1 MNLIDR
7 LFKGDRAIW
16 FIIIT
21 LSLISFIE
29 VYSATSTTV
38 YRDGN
43 YLGPIIRHAS
53 FLMVGLALILVIH
66 NIPSR
71 FLSVLII
78 LLPASILLLVFTLV
92 SEAGVEV
99 NDAKRWMSLGNIS
112 FQPSELA
119 KLSCVVFIAF
129 LLSRKNKY
137 SDVQIFWYILIGVS
151 SVCILIFRENISTS
165 LILFFTCFL
174 MMFIGGFPMKWMGA
188 LSVVLVVLGI
198 SFLVYLFY
206 IMPDDDANNTGR
218 LATAK
223 HRIENLF
230 KKGPPLDAKTYVI
243 NNDNRQ
249 ETFAKIAIANG
260 GFGKFPGYGQQRDTL
275 PLAFSDF
282 IYAIII
288 EEMGF
293 ITGLIVLFLYLILLI
308 RVGIIARKCEKLF
321 PKFLVLGCGLMIGV
335 QALSNM
341 AVVVGLFPVTGQP
354 LPLVSQGGTSIIVT
368 CFYFGM
374 ILSVSRFG
382 AGMGNEDDEDDDD
395 IEEDRDSDLIEFET
409 DISDKTPLTIVENLT

>member
-1 MNLIDR
+1 MNLINR
-7 LFKGDRAIW
+7 LFKGDRAMW

-21 LSLISFIE
+21 LALISFIE

-38 YRDGN
+38 YKNGN

-53 FLMVGLALILVIH
+53 FLMIGFALILVIH

-71 FLSVLII
+71 FFSILIA
-78 LLPASILLLVFTLV
+78 LLPVSILFLILTL
-92 SEAGVEV
+92 SSGAGVET
-99 NDAKRWMSLGNIS
+99 NDARRWMSLGDIS

-119 KLSCVVFIAF
+119 KLSCIVFIAF
-129 LLSRKNKY
+129 LLSKRNKY
-137 SDVQIFWYILIGVS
+137 SDAQIFWYILIGVL
-151 SVCILIFRENISTS
+151 SVCMLIFPENISTS

-174 MMFIGGFPMKWMGA
+174 MMFIGGISLERMGA
-188 LSVVLVVLGI
+188 LSVILIVLGI
-198 SFLVYLFY
+198 LFFVCLHY
-206 IMPDDDANNTGR
+206 VLPDDVVNNTRR

-223 HRIENLF
+223 HRTENLF
-230 KKGPPLDAKTYVI
+230 KKDPPLDAKTYTI
-243 NNDNRQ
+243 NDYNRQ

-260 GFGKFPGYGQQRDTL
+260 GLGKFPGYGQQRDTL

-288 EEMGF
+288 EEMGLVA
-293 ITGLIVLFLYLILLI
+293 GLFVLFLYLILLI
-308 RVGIIARKCEKLF
+308 RVGTIARKCEKLF
-321 PKFLVLGCGLMIGV
+321 PKFLVLGCGLMIGI

-354 LPLVSQGGTSIIVT
+354 LPLVSQGGTSIIIT
-368 CFYFGM
+368 CVYFGI

-382 AGMGNEDDEDDDD
+382 AGMGNEEDD
-395 IEEDRDSDLIEFET
+395 IEKNEEGDVIELET
-409 DISDKTPLTIVENLT
+409 DISDKTPLTFAENLLETKV